1 MNIEVLLTEAEIAS
15 EFAEALEARDLPE
28 KFFYW
33 SPLSVRAWLDL
44 SQDTPADTQRK
55 AWSAVGAAAEKL
67 ARQFQGPVSVVSFGA
82 GDGAKDVLLLKSLQR
97 AGLQVKYFPVDA
109 SQAFLELAC
118 AAGEDAE
125 IESLGIKA
133 DIASPVHLVLA
144 CDAAESP
151 KLYLMAGNTL
161 GGFDPLDQL
170 RHLAECLHTEDRL
183 IVDGEL
189 FDTASADLD
198 RRPLM
203 HRFALAPLACMGI
216 SEEDGELRIE
226 HKQDERHAGL
236 HMLTRHFHAG
246 RDLHLTVGGQAVTMQ
261 RGERV
266 FLNFRY
272 LYTPEAFRWLVS
284 RHAGLKIIEEIIDID
299 ARMMTAVCSR

>member
-1 MNIEVLLTEAEIAS
+1 MNIEVLLTEAEIAN

-44 SQDTPADTQRK
+44 SQEADNQRN
-55 AWSAVGAAAEKL
+55 AWTAVAAAAEKL
-67 ARQFQGPVSVVSFGA
+67 ARQFQGPLSVVSFGA
-82 GDGAKDVLLLKSLQR
+82 GDGSKDISLLKALQR

-109 SQAFLELAC
+109 SQPLLELAC

-151 KLYLMAGNTL
+151 KLYVMAGNTL

-170 RHLAECLHTEDRL
+170 RHLAECLHPEDRL

-189 FDTASADLD
+189 FDASSPDLD

-203 HRFALAPLACMGI
+203 RRFALAPLACMGI

-226 HKQDERHAGL
+226 HKKDERHAGL
-236 HMLTRHFHAG
+236 HMLTRHFQAG
-246 RDLHLTVGGQAVTMQ
+246 RDLHLMVAGQSVTMQ

-272 LYTPEAFRWLVS
+272 LYTPDAFRWLVS
-284 RHAGLKIIEEIIDID
+284 RHAGLKIVEEIIDNEG
-299 ARMMTAVCSR
+299 RMMTAICSR

>member
-1 MNIEVLLTEAEIAS
+1 MNIEVLLTEAEIAN

-44 SQDTPADTQRK
+44 SQDGAAEGQRK
-55 AWSAVGAAAEKL
+55 AWAAVSAAAERV

-82 GDGAKDVLLLKSLQR
+82 GDGSKDISLLKGLQR
-97 AGLQVKYFPVDA
+97 AGLQLKYFPVDA
-109 SQAFLELAC
+109 SQALLELAC

-170 RHLAECLHTEDRL
+170 RHLAECLHPEDRL
-183 IVDGEL
+183 IVDGEI
-189 FDTASADLD
+189 FDAASPDLD

-203 HRFALAPLACMGI
+203 RRFALARWPGWEFPRKTANSASNTNRMSATPACTCSAAI
-216 SEEDGELRIE
+216 
-226 HKQDERHAGL
+226 
-236 HMLTRHFHAG
+236 
-246 RDLHLTVGGQAVTMQ
+246 
-261 RGERV
+261 
-266 FLNFRY
+266 FR
-272 LYTPEAFRWLVS
+272 PA
-284 RHAGLKIIEEIIDID
+284 AICI
-299 ARMMTAVCSR
+299 

>member
-1 MNIEVLLTEAEIAS
+1 MNIEVLLTEAEIAN

-44 SQDTPADTQRK
+44 SQDGEGQRK
-55 AWSAVGAAAEKL
+55 AWTAVGVAAERL
-67 ARQFQGPVSVVSFGA
+67 APQFQGPVSVVSFGA
-82 GDGAKDVLLLKSLQR
+82 GDGAKDILLLKSLQR

-109 SQAFLELAC
+109 SQPLLELAC

-125 IESLGIKA
+125 FESLGIKA

-151 KLYLMAGNTL
+151 KLYVMAGNTL

-170 RHLAECLHTEDRL
+170 RHLAECLHPEDRL
-183 IVDGEL
+183 IVDGEI
-189 FDTASADLD
+189 FDAASLAQD

-203 HRFALAPLACMGI
+203 RRFALAPLAGMGI
-216 SEEDGELRIE
+216 SEEDGELRLE
-226 HKQDERHAGL
+226 HKRDERHAGL
-236 HMLTRHFHAG
+236 HMVARHFQAG

-284 RHAGLKIIEEIIDID
+284 RHAGLKIVEEIIDTEG
-299 ARMMTAVCSR
+299 RMMTAVCAR